1 MGFLLRVLIN
11 AAALWVAASLIPGI
25 ALGGLGHT
33 LLAALVLGIINAVVR
48 PILIF
53 LTLPITLVTLG
64 LFIFVLNAFCLWLTS
79 RLVPGVDISG
89 LPQWNRWTLTV
100 TSDGKALQETQRS
113 PRGSPKGIT
122 RRSVRLT
129 RGDLERLVTTVRAS
143 NFYFMAPDYAFEVSH
158 ASALVLRISLDARYH
173 EVTVYAPDKLKHD
186 PEVAAFLRIWNDLVT
201 LVPPPNP
208 GQGTE

>member
-1 MGFLLRVLIN
+1 VLIN

-79 RLVPGVDISG
+79 GLVPG
-89 LPQWNRWTLTV
+89 
-100 TSDGKALQETQRS
+100 
-113 PRGSPKGIT
+113 
-122 RRSVRLT
+122 
-129 RGDLERLVTTVRAS
+129 
-143 NFYFMAPDYAFEVSH
+143 FEVH
-158 ASALVLRISLDARYH
+158 GFG
-173 EVTVYAPDKLKHD
+173 
-186 PEVAAFLRIWNDLVT
+186 AAFLGALVISAVSWVLTAFLSDAGRVRRIEVRRL
-201 LVPPPNP
+201 
-208 GQGTE
+208 ERR

>member
-1 MGFLLRVLIN
+1 MGFLLRALIN

-79 RLVPGVDISG
+79 RLVPG
-89 LPQWNRWTLTV
+89 
-100 TSDGKALQETQRS
+100 
-113 PRGSPKGIT
+113 
-122 RRSVRLT
+122 
-129 RGDLERLVTTVRAS
+129 
-143 NFYFMAPDYAFEVSH
+143 FEVH
-158 ASALVLRISLDARYH
+158 GFG
-173 EVTVYAPDKLKHD
+173 
-186 PEVAAFLRIWNDLVT
+186 AAFLGALVISAVSWVLTAFLSDAGRVRRIEVRRL
-201 LVPPPNP
+201 
-208 GQGTE
+208 ERR